1 MNSVWIAHTE
11 FQILTDKYHRQCFL
25 TTMGTPRCY
34 GKQVSIKL
42 FNMLLSHIGLPWWL
56 NGKDPPAN
64 AGDSHLIPGSERSLR
79 EGNGNP
85 LQYSCLRNP
94 RGT

>member
-1 MNSVWIAHTE
+1 
-11 FQILTDKYHRQCFL
+11 
-25 TTMGTPRCY
+25 
-34 GKQVSIKL
+34 
-42 FNMLLSHIGLPWWL
+42 MLLSHIGLPWWL